1 MLSLKI
7 HNKTYVVLVICI
19 AFIVSVWLVQRSIP
33 TKKSPDNI
41 LETYSTENTTDESWK
56 STLSSINFSDPDIS
70 STLSPDD
77 PNTFDETSLTG
88 QMARDLF
95 SRYLLTIKDNPT
107 QENLDKIS
115 DSILSSENYSK
126 ISSVTYNLNNINIS
140 PSNTPPSIKQYGDS
154 LNKIIVGEMMAT
166 QKADPLPT
174 ILIESIQSENKKRLG
189 DLETY
194 VKAFK
199 NITNGLLNMSV
210 PSDFSQL
217 HLELLNS
224 SSAVYTDLKAM
235 SQFLDDPIKGIISVK
250 QYSDDLVLM
259 ETIQEKINV
268 LYKQKMGIKK

>member
-1 MLSLKI
+1 MLNLKT

-19 AFIVSVWLVQRSIP
+19 GVIISVWLIQRSVP
-33 TKKSPDNI
+33 EKKSTNST
-41 LETYSTENTTDESWK
+41 LETYSTENTNEESWK
-56 STLSSINFSDPDIS
+56 DTLSSIKFSDPEIS
-70 STLSPDD
+70 KTSSQDD

-115 DSILSSENYSK
+115 NSILSSENYTK
-126 ISSVTYNLNNINIS
+126 ISSVIYNINNINS
-140 PSNTPPSIKQYGDS
+140 NPSNSSVSIKQYGDN
-154 LNKIIVGEMMAT
+154 LNKVIIGEMMAT

-174 ILIESIQSENKKRLG
+174 ILLESIQNENKKRLS
-189 DLETY
+189 DLNVY

-199 NITNGLLNMSV
+199 NITDGLLKMSV
-210 PSDFSQL
+210 PSEFAEL

-224 SSAVYTDLKAM
+224 SSAVYTDLNAM

-259 ETIQEKINV
+259 ETVQEKINV
-268 LYKQKMGIKK
+268 IYKRKIGIK

>member
-1 MLSLKI
+1 MLSLKN

-19 AFIVSVWLVQRSIP
+19 AVIVSVWLIQRSIP
-33 TKKSPDNI
+33 EKKSTNTVI
-41 LETYSTENTTDESWK
+41 ETYQIEDTADESWK
-56 STLSSINFSDPDIS
+56 GTLTSIKFSDPDIS
-70 STLSPDD
+70 KTPSQDD
-77 PNTFDETSLTG
+77 PNAFDETSLTG

-115 DSILSSENYSK
+115 NSILSSENYSK
-126 ISSVTYNLNNINIS
+126 ISGVIYTINNINIS
-140 PSNTPPSIKQYGDS
+140 PSNTSANVKRYGDS
-154 LNKIIVGEMMAT
+154 LNKIIVGEMMST

-174 ILIESIQSENKKRLG
+174 ILLESIQSENKKRLS
-189 DLETY
+189 DLEIY

-199 NITNGLLNMSV
+199 NITTGLLNMPV

-235 SQFLDDPIKGIISVK
+235 SEFLDDPIKGIISVK

-268 LYKQKMGIKK
+268 LYKQKMGIK